1 MNKKCQIFTPNN
13 IVDLMLD
20 EIGYCKNLS
29 CKKIL
34 ENSCGNGNILC
45 KVVERYIND
54 GISQDRAKNEI
65 KMGLEIDITG
75 FEIDPVKRSEC
86 ICRLNNIAKK
96 YEITDVCWNIKC
108 CDYLKDES
116 RELFDFIVGNPP
128 YICYAD
134 LSAENRQYLHN
145 TFKSCSKGKFDYCYA
160 FIEKSINSLNMNGKF
175 SYVIPSSIFKNAFA
189 QNLRNL
195 LLPSLIMIRD
205 FPKVRIFEDALVKS
219 SIIFSYNVES
229 KFSNTI
235 NYRDE
240 LEKSDLII
248 EKSQFQGKKWYFKNI
263 DIHGKRFGDYFHVSY
278 SVATLLNSVFLIGES
293 KLSENN
299 LYSIGNYQV
308 ESELVKNAASP
319 KLMRRKIRKKII
331 FPYKYGLGG
340 DLIRYNEEEFKSLY
354 PQAFKY
360 LKLHKKEL
368 ELRNIEPNSKWF
380 EYGRSQALSSLNCEK
395 LLLSTV
401 VSSEVHVYK
410 LNTNYIPFAGMYIV
424 LKSSNK
430 EYSLDIAVKILR
442 SKQFFDYILKVGS
455 HVNGNSVRITAK
467 DIENYRFEL

>member
-20 EIGYCKNLS
+20 EIGYCNNLS
-29 CKKIL
+29 CKKFL

-65 KMGLEIDITG
+65 KKGLEIDITG
-75 FEIDPVKRSEC
+75 FEIDPVKIEEC
-86 ICRLNNIAKK
+86 ISRLNEIAKK
-96 YEITDVCWNIKC
+96 YEITDVCWNVKC
-108 CDYLKDES
+108 SDYLKEDS
-116 RELFDFIVGNPP
+116 KELFDFIVGNPP

-134 LSAENRQYLHN
+134 LTENNRQYLHS

-160 FIEKSINSLNMNGKF
+160 FIEKSINSLNINGKF
-175 SYVIPSSIFKNAFA
+175 AYLIPSSIFKNTFA
-189 QNLRNL
+189 QNLRNI
-195 LLPSLIMIRD
+195 LLPSLKMIYD

-219 SIIFSYNVES
+219 SIIFSHNVEP
-229 KFSNTI
+229 KFNNTI
-235 NYRDE
+235 KYRDE

-248 EKSQFQGKKWYFKNI
+248 EKSQLHGKKWYFKDI
-263 DIHGKRFGDYFHVSY
+263 DIHGKKFGDYFHVSY
-278 SVATLLNSVFLIGES
+278 SVATLLNSVFLLEDS
-293 KLSENN
+293 KISENN
-299 LYSIGNYQV
+299 LYSIGCYKV
-308 ESELVKNAASP
+308 ESGLVKNAASP
-319 KLMRRKIRKKII
+319 KLMSRNIKKKII
-331 FPYKYGLGG
+331 FPYKYGLNG
-340 DLIRYNEEEFKSLY
+340 DLMRFNEDEFKLLY
-354 PQAFKY
+354 PHAFEY
-360 LKLHKKEL
+360 LKSNKNEL
-368 ELRNIEPNSKWF
+368 ESRNIETNSKWF
-380 EYGRSQALSSLNCEK
+380 EYGRSQALSYLNCEK

-410 LNTNYIPFAGMYIV
+410 LNKNYIPFAGMYIV

-430 EYSLDIAVKILR
+430 EYNLDIAVNILR